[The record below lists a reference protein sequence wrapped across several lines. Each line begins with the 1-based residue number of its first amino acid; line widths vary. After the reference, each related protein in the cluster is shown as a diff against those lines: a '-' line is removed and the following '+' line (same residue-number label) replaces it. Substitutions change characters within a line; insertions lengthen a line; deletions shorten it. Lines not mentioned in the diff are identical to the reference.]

1 MGAQGGI
8 EKRGLQPSW
17 KTRRAISP
25 PPTSPR
31 LRVPA
36 AQRCVHPAPPT
47 HGTDPAPA
55 PTPGARARRRPRPP
69 QAAAVVAVVP
79 PFSHNLP
86 LFPFLAR
93 APIAGASRMQI
104 FVKTLTGK
112 TITLDV
118 EPSDSIEVRGA
129 PPRRLGARGKRQN
142 KRRWGME
149 SKWGERV
156 HPVWRARRGPARAAV
171 ARSQMAWGPAT
182 SSTRAGPQ
190 QHPGRSGNA
199 CRERSVGVPRG
210 RRDPPPLSPLR
221 LPWTRARGL
230 CTRRPHGSPSSPHRL
245 HHLWWD
251 EMGGGGGPSVP
262 PLAQASPSC
271 RLAPLSWWLLPR
283 PLVITIHH
291 RPRPPLLLR
300 SAPMLVLP
308 PLLPS
313 VPPSPSRT
321 PPSRRT

>member
-1 MGAQGGI
+1 MVAVVCGATEEGEVVGAQRGI

-17 KTRRAISP
+17 KTRRPDFPLPHLPVSVCQQPNGAC
-25 PPTSPR
+25 TPR
-31 LRVPA
+31 RPRTGQ
-36 AQRCVHPAPPT
+36 AQRLPQHR
-47 HGTDPAPA
+47 
-55 PTPGARARRRPRPP
+55 ARAR
-69 QAAAVVAVVP
+69 AAALGRRKP
-79 PFSHNLP
+79 PPSSPSSPFSHNLP
-86 LFPFLAR
+86 PSFLAR

-171 ARSQMAWGPAT
+171 ARSQMAWGPAI

-199 CRERSVGVPRG
+199 CRGRSVGVPRHDG
-210 RRDPPPLSPLR
+210 TPPPLSP
-221 LPWTRARGL
+221 
-230 CTRRPHGSPSSPHRL
+230 
-245 HHLWWD
+245 
-251 EMGGGGGPSVP
+251 P
-262 PLAQASPSC
+262 PPC
-271 RLAPLSWWLLPR
+271 RLL
-283 PLVITIHH
+283 
-291 RPRPPLLLR
+291 
-300 SAPMLVLP
+300 
-308 PLLPS
+308 
-313 VPPSPSRT
+313 
-321 PPSRRT
+321 

>member
-1 MGAQGGI
+1 MRAVPPFRSSRRSTHRLKDATTPLTYSREPDVFRPDMVAVVCGATEEGEVVGAQRGI

-79 PFSHNLP
+79 PFFSQSPPLP
-86 LFPFLAR
+86 FPRAR
-93 APIAGASRMQI
+93 ALAGASRMQI

-149 SKWGERV
+149 SKWGGARTPRLTGAQGARARSGCAFTNGMGSGDIIDAGGAAAAPWAQWERV
-156 HPVWRARRGPARAAV
+156 QREERRRAPI
-171 ARSQMAWGPAT
+171 
-182 SSTRAGPQ
+182 
-190 QHPGRSGNA
+190 
-199 CRERSVGVPRG
+199 G
-210 RRDPPPLSPLR
+210 RRDPPPFPSASLPLAVDTRPGPVQPETAR
-221 LPWTRARGL
+221 LPVTGCITCGGTRGKGRGPV
-230 CTRRPHGSPSSPHRL
+230 C
-245 HHLWWD
+245 
-251 EMGGGGGPSVP
+251 
-262 PLAQASPSC
+262 
-271 RLAPLSWWLLPR
+271 
-283 PLVITIHH
+283 
-291 RPRPPLLLR
+291 
-300 SAPMLVLP
+300 
-308 PLLPS
+308 
-313 VPPSPSRT
+313 PSPGPVSLVY
-321 PPSRRT
+321 